1 METPRHRI
9 DVTVEVRYLEEDSV
23 PERRQ
28 FVFSY
33 TITMRNTGVEAA
45 QLLSRHWV
53 ITDAQGKVQEV
64 RGIGV
69 IGEQPHLKPGEAFRY
84 TSGVILE
91 TPVGSM
97 EGSYRMLGD
106 DGFEF
111 DAAIPPF
118 MLSLPHTLH

>member
-28 FVFSY
+28 FIFSY

-106 DGFEF
+106 DGLEF